1 MAVAASFVPTSH
13 EVPSASR
20 RRTRL
25 LPCCC
30 VCGLIRDETRP
41 AHYPQ
46 RWITQGMYRNLH
58 GVEPSNCLLTHTY
71 CPECFIQARH
81 GIRAA
86 WGPAQ

>member
-1 MAVAASFVPTSH
+1 MAVTAPFVPASY
-13 EVPSASR
+13 EPPSASSR
-20 RRTRL
+20 ETAL

-46 RWITQGMYRNLH
+46 RWITHGTYRNLH

-81 GIRAA
+81 EIRAA
-86 WGPAQ
+86 